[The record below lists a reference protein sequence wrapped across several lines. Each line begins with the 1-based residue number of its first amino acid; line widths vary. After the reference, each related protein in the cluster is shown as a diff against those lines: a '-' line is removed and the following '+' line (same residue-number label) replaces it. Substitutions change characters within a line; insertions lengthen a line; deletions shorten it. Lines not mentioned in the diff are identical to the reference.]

1 MVALTFAGCHHDKK
15 QADLSGETQAGEIY
29 GRPAPGWQG
38 MLRSHHGWLG
48 AEGIY
53 SVAMNSVEVPGK
65 ADCKTSGRFIP
76 LRRSARPLRSVRIL
90 TSILTMPELTR
101 IFRGRKND

>member
-38 MLRSHHGWLG
+38 MLRSHHGWMG

-53 SVAMNSVEVPGK
+53 SVAMNSVEVHGK
-65 ADCKTSGRFIP
+65 ADCTTSGRFIP
-76 LRRSARPLRSVRIL
+76 PKKICETPEICEDIDFYTDNAKTYPHLSRP
-90 TSILTMPELTR
+90 EE
-101 IFRGRKND
+101 